1 MTVAAF
7 IAQKEEEAE
16 LCSPHL
22 HKKDINTTR
31 SDVTLI
37 VSVNRCSIFSLQHS
51 ATKTPQDLFTC
62 VYIFTLHSSSF
73 LPRKSFR
80 HTHWHDPTNKAT
92 TSAQTP
98 SEFVLTACSLWW
110 KTCLCTPNNKEPRR
124 RSECT
129 LRGAFAVKRVRTTCL
144 FSKTTRGCGEPQ
156 APRAAL

>member
-7 IAQKEEEAE
+7 IAQKEEEAA
-16 LCSPHL
+16 LCSP

-37 VSVNRCSIFSLQHS
+37 VSVLLPLFYLQSS
-51 ATKTPQDLFTC
+51 AQYNKNTTGS
-62 VYIFTLHSSSF
+62 VYIYIYIFTLHSSSF

-80 HTHWHDPTNKAT
+80 HTHRHDPTNKAT

-98 SEFVLTACSLWW
+98 SAFVLTACSLCW
-110 KTCLCTPNNKEPRR
+110 KTCLCTTNNKEPRR